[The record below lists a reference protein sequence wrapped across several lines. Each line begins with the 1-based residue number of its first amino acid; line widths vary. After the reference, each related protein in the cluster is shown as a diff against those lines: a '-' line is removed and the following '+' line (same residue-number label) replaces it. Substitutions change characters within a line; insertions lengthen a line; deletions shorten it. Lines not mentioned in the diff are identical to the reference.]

1 MSVHPQPAHE
11 VLDRCYL
18 EIRSKLLDLAA
29 LFDRID
35 RGGKLSDPRLDQLQQ
50 ALTLLQQ
57 RAPERAE
64 KIQLHFSL
72 PYDPQWQ
79 S

>member
-1 MSVHPQPAHE
+1 M
-11 VLDRCYL
+11 LDRCYL

-35 RGGKLSDPRLDQLQQ
+35 RGGKISDPRLDQLQQ
-50 ALTLLQQ
+50 ALPLLQH
-57 RAPERAE
+57 RGSERAE

-72 PYDPQWQ
+72 PYDPHWQ